1 MSAPIKM
8 YGPYAN
14 ITDAAKAGFKI
25 VKGKPDWSQIEYAFW
40 VILKPIPGKPPTYC
54 FTEPET
60 IDERTMVTL
69 KSPPGLK
76 DNIRAFCHTHPI
88 QQTTDRGFGHPDK
101 VNFQD
106 SRKLLPTLAWYL
118 LNPFGDIRYAN
129 NEDDFPM
136 GREIKW

>member
-40 VILKPIPGKPPTYC
+40 VILKPKATTYC

-60 IDERTMVTL
+60 NDEHTKVTL
-69 KSPPGLK
+69 KTPPGLK
-76 DNIRAFCHTHPI
+76 DYIRAYCHTHPI
-88 QQTTDRGFGHPDK
+88 QQTSYEGFGHPDDD
-101 VNFQD
+101 NFRD
-106 SRKLLPTLAWYL
+106 SQKAFGRVVAWYL
-118 LNPFGDIRYAN
+118 LNPAGQIRYAN
-129 NEDDFPM
+129 RDEDFLM
-136 GREIKW
+136 GREVKW